1 LSKKIYMHLLQFIIT
16 WKSLQKNDFAE
27 KDLIKWFYAREGFG
41 QMPFMQR
48 NLFEWF
54 YNGKGFLANRLN
66 DFMLEKNLGKWFYE
80 KEFDWMIL

>member
-1 LSKKIYMHLLQFIIT
+1 
-16 WKSLQKNDFAE
+16 
-27 KDLIKWFYAREGFG
+27 
-41 QMPFMQR
+41 MPFMQR

-80 KEFDWMIL
+80 KKFD